1 MVQGTSAPLL
11 AYEPVSQGAS
21 VVLIGSAFLK
31 IFSGRNEIV
40 LQQSVSVVTEK
51 DLVSGKVITVMG
63 KNLNSVLHPELLR
76 ACVHTLNMM
85 DIRQHSLQSI

>member
-1 MVQGTSAPLL
+1 M
-11 AYEPVSQGAS
+11 SQGAS

-31 IFSGRNEIV
+31 ICSGRNETV
-40 LQQSVSVVTEK
+40 LQQSVSAVTEK
-51 DLVSGKVITVMG
+51 DLLSGKVITGMG
-63 KNLNSVLHPELLR
+63 KKLNSVLHPELPR